1 MNSFKLTDTIIE
13 WVDGSIRV
21 CYNLEIIA
29 RLEYDNTAQIRWIWV
44 NPEYRRQGIARMML
58 SEVER
63 RTGLLAR
70 PLPPV
75 SDLAQ
80 GLFQ

>member
-21 CYNLEIIA
+21 CYNRETIA
-29 RLEYDNTAQIRWIWV
+29 RIEYDNTAQIRWIWV
-44 NPEYRRQGIARMML
+44 NVEYRRRGLARMML

-63 RTGLLAR
+63 RTGLVAT

-75 SDLAQ
+75 SDAAK